1 MNKKVTKIISLMA
14 VVGCVAV
21 GFTSCESKDPNSP
34 GVEFMPDMYRSP
46 SLESNMGY
54 VKIHNGHL
62 STDTMQANRLP
73 VKGTIPRGFMP
84 YPYANDTAGYSAAG
98 KYLHDPL
105 PKTAANLAEGEV
117 LYGKYCVH
125 CHGKSGQADGPVAAK
140 LSGPPPSYTSPALLA
155 LPEGKMFHTITYGK
169 GIMGSHASQV
179 NKEERWKIIM
189 YIQKLQ
195 HPDGEVAM
203 APKADS
209 TAVAAQKPHK
219 GKK

>member
-14 VVGCVAV
+14 VLSCVAIS
-21 GFTSCESKDPNSP
+21 FPSCESKDPNSP

-46 SLESNMGY
+46 SLETNMGY
-54 VKIHNGHL
+54 VRIKNGKL
-62 STDTMQANRLP
+62 TLDTLQANRMP

-98 KYLHDPL
+98 KYLHNPL
-105 PKTAANLAEGEV
+105 PKTEANLAEGEV

-125 CHGKSGQADGPVAAK
+125 CHGKSGQADGPVASK
-140 LSGPPPSYTSPALLA
+140 LSGPPPSYTSAALMA

-179 NKEERWKIIM
+179 NKEERWKIIL

-195 HPDGEVAM
+195 HPEGEATPPVVVAEVA
-203 APKADS
+203 P
-209 TAVAAQKPHK
+209 T
-219 GKK
+219 KK